1 MPLRLVLDRKLL
13 LENPFMT
20 RLKPIQAP
28 PQFTLGLTE
37 LEWQGYKATCI
48 RVQQAAAMRQDAA
61 LSSTDAEC
69 SKKELKPGDLSP

>member
-1 MPLRLVLDRKLL
+1 MA
-13 LENPFMT
+13 
-20 RLKPIQAP
+20 RLKRIQAP

-61 LSSTDAEC
+61 QCSSDAEC
-69 SKKELKPGDLSP
+69 SKNGPNAEALDP

>member
-1 MPLRLVLDRKLL
+1 MPL
-13 LENPFMT
+13 E
-20 RLKPIQAP
+20 PIHRPA
-28 PQFTLGLTE
+28 QFALGFSE

-69 SKKELKPGDLSP
+69 SKKRPNAEALDP

>member
-1 MPLRLVLDRKLL
+1 MPHRLVLDRKLL

-69 SKKELKPGDLSP
+69 RKKRPNAEALGP